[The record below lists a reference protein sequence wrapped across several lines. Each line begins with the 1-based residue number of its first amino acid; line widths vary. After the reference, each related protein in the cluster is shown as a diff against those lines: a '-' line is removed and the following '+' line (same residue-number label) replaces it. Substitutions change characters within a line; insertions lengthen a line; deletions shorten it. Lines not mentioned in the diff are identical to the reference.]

1 MALPIL
7 GFRVRLVGTA
17 AERLECR
24 YWGAFVGRGEVGPL
38 GDGAACQAGQAFLE
52 ALRIVVTP
60 RGSEDALPEA
70 SPAAAES
77 VRAKAPRGRR

>member
-7 GFRVRLVGTA
+7 GFRVRLAGAA

-38 GDGAACQAGQAFLE
+38 GEGGACQAGQAFLE
-52 ALRIVVTP
+52 ALRIVVAP
-60 RGSEDALPEA
+60 RGTMPE
-70 SPAAAES
+70 E
-77 VRAKAPRGRR
+77 AKAPRGRRGRQG